1 MGVVEDEEEDER
13 GSRIRILRSLQARA
27 RWEPE
32 GDQAPVESYASA
44 RERRKEEVSLKDG
57 SSV

>member
-57 SSV
+57 